1 MLGVYVSD
9 IIIETALN
17 VIERQVMQNPK
28 NITQV
33 TRQVARLQKKATN
46 FVRLNKLRQEW
57 TEVPQDTLDY
67 LMTEQSA
74 PFVILMLSL
83 IKRRY
88 KPHQVSLVLWW
99 RRLCATG
106 LEYIISYF
114 SWDRFDKLMS
124 SHESKVVYGQDI
136 MRVCVETE
144 SILKDLSDSLNADN
158 NVEYR
163 IRELLGGLSLKADV
177 KKAFKEWAVANHPD
191 KGGDP
196 ELFLK
201 VKLVYD
207 EWVHC
212 QQTNKNNT

>member
-1 MLGVYVSD
+1 MSD
-9 IIIETALN
+9 IIIETALK
-17 VIERQVMQNPK
+17 VIEKQVRINPK

-33 TRQVARLQKKATN
+33 TRAVSKLQKKATN
-46 FVRLNKLRQEW
+46 LVRLNKLRQEW
-57 TEVPQDTLDY
+57 TEVPNDTLDC

-83 IKRRY
+83 IKRGY
-88 KPHQVSLVLWW
+88 KPNQVSLVLWW

-106 LEYIISYF
+106 LEHTITYF
-114 SWDRFDKLMS
+114 SWDRFDKLMF
-124 SHESKVVYGQDI
+124 SHNSKVVYGQDI

-144 SILKDLSDSLNADN
+144 VMLKDFSDSLNADN

-177 KKAFKEWAVANHPD
+177 KKAFKEWAMANHPD

-196 ELFLK
+196 EQFLK

-207 EWVHC
+207 EWIHC
-212 QQTNKNNT
+212 HTTTNNNNNNQT